1 MQDILK
7 LKEVLET
14 PQNIVITT
22 HQKPDADALGSSLG
36 LYNYLIKTGH
46 NVTVITPTDYPKF
59 LHWMKGNDT
68 VIVYNEGGNEEK
80 SKKLVA
86 EADLIFC
93 LDFSNL
99 KRINEL
105 GEEVR
110 VSSAAKVLIDHHRDP
125 DDFAAYFYH
134 DVDSASTAQLIYK
147 LIKLFGDKEQVDS
160 DMADCLYAGIMTDTG
175 SFKHSNTTQEVH
187 EIVAELISLGA
198 NNSEVS
204 RLIYDTNSLDRL
216 KFLGFALNER
226 LTVFEDE
233 HAAYFA
239 ISMKDLKRFDSKT
252 GDTEGLVNY
261 ALSIEG
267 ITMAALFTEAEDGTK
282 LSLRSIGDF
291 EVNTLAG
298 EYFKGG
304 GHRNAAGGKIEKSL
318 AETVELFEK
327 IVKKYKIQLQN
338 RQKIEVYE
346 QL

>member
-7 LKEVLET
+7 LKEVLEK

-36 LYNYLIKTGH
+36 IYNYLIKTGH
-46 NVTVITPTDYPKF
+46 TATVITPTDYPKF
-59 LHWMKGNDT
+59 LNWMKGNDQ
-68 VIVYNEGGNEEK
+68 VMVFNEKGNENK
-80 SKKLVA
+80 AKKLVA

-105 GEEVR
+105 GDAVR
-110 VSSAAKVLIDHHRDP
+110 ASKADKVLIDHHRDP
-125 DDFAAYFYH
+125 EDFAEYVYH
-134 DVDSASTAQLIYK
+134 DVDSASTAQLIFK

-160 DMADCLYAGIMTDTG
+160 DTADCLYAGIMTDTG
-175 SFKHSNTTQEVH
+175 SFKHPNTTQEVH

-216 KFLGFALNER
+216 KFLGFALSER
-226 LTVFEDE
+226 LTVFEKE

-239 ISMKDLKRFDSKT
+239 ISIKDLEKFNSKN

-261 ALSIEG
+261 ALSIDG
-267 ITMAALFTEAEDGTK
+267 ITVAALFTETEDGTK

-304 GHRNAAGGKIEKSL
+304 GHKNAAGGKVDMSL
-318 AETVELFEK
+318 EETVNLFEK
-327 IVKKYKIQLQN
+327 IIKEYSKQLQN
-338 RQKIEVYE
+338 REKIEVYE